1 MNTHNPQPYPIP
13 HIELNLPISSTA
25 ELITAKELARLLAI
39 SERTLYRLKSM
50 RELPSPVTLGGS
62 VRWRLTEIRE
72 WISKGCPTPAASK

>member
-1 MNTHNPQPYPIP
+1 MNANDLHPSTFSRPVA
-13 HIELNLPISSTA
+13 EVSSFPDA

-50 RELPSPVTLGGS
+50 GEIPNPVTLGGS

-72 WISKGCPTPAASK
+72 WILKGCPIPAASK